1 MLNLA
6 KKEEWQSYVRLLK
19 YCLPYKKRLAY
30 AIACMVLSAIFGIIP
45 PWLIKNVVDDVLIQK
60 KLYML
65 NILCVGVVVLYI
77 LKAVFAYANLYL
89 MTWVGQKVVIDIRL

>member
-1 MLNLA
+1 MLSLA
-6 KKEEWQSYVRLLK
+6 KREEWQSYVRLLK

-30 AIACMVLSAIFGIIP
+30 AICCMVLSAIFGIIP
-45 PWLIKNVVDDVLIQK
+45 PWLIKKVVDDVVIQK

-77 LKAVFAYANLYL
+77 LKPRFAHVYLYL
-89 MTWVGQKVVIDIRL
+89 LRWVGH

>member
-30 AIACMVLSAIFGIIP
+30 AIACMVLSAIFGIIRRGSSRTSSTT
-45 PWLIKNVVDDVLIQK
+45 
-60 KLYML
+60 
-65 NILCVGVVVLYI
+65 C
-77 LKAVFAYANLYL
+77 
-89 MTWVGQKVVIDIRL
+89 